1 MTPRSLKCTTITE
14 IVHVVWHRDQH
25 GDMDISIVTLRKP
38 GTIDCG
44 SSSSSMG
51 DESNTHHRFN
61 GPLNREDSPIFGN
74 IVDTRYPTKYILF
87 LSGEE
92 HPSEFQTISCWVM
105 QCGYKLLVPKEGES
119 KSARIKADLMDENT
133 KNLEQ
138 RAPG

>member
-61 GPLNREDSPIFGN
+61 GPLNREDSHPYSVILLIHDIPRN
-74 IVDTRYPTKYILF
+74 ISFFFLPRSTRVNSK
-87 LSGEE
+87 
-92 HPSEFQTISCWVM
+92 PS
-105 QCGYKLLVPKEGES
+105 LVG
-119 KSARIKADLMDENT
+119 
-133 KNLEQ
+133 
-138 RAPG
+138 